1 MCCSWRRRCIEGGFA
16 GSGSSESPVAAV
28 ILKPDAMQSSREL
41 VGWVNERVEARFQKV
56 KDVVILD
63 EFPRTATGKI
73 LKRSLRDQHGK

>member
-1 MCCSWRRRCIEGGFA
+1 
-16 GSGSSESPVAAV
+16 
-28 ILKPDAMQSSREL
+28 MQSSREL